1 MLDYGDLSGSHPIAM
16 DFRIL
21 GPLEV
26 LDEGRAVAL
35 GGGKQRSLLALFL
48 VHANETL
55 ATDRLIDELWGARPP
70 ANAAKTVQMQIS
82 RLRKALAA
90 GAGDDLIV
98 TRERGYELRLDP
110 ERLDSHRFER
120 LTVEGT
126 GELAAGRPEP
136 AAEALE
142 RALSLWRDAPLADLS
157 YEAFAQGEIARLE
170 DLRAGALEQ
179 LIEAKLALGRH
190 GEVIPQLEALIA
202 EYPYRERLRA
212 QLMLALYRCERQADA
227 LQAYQDARRQLVEE
241 LGIEP
246 GERLRELERAILA
259 QDKGLV
265 APPAPRAGDDARA
278 APPGPEELPTGVVT
292 FALTDIEGSS
302 GLWEAD
308 PKAMAT
314 ALELHDELIARAAE
328 EHAGRLLKT
337 KGEGDATVTVFRR
350 ASDAVATAVELQ
362 RTLAEAPWPGGL
374 ELRVRIALHTG
385 EAHEREGD
393 YFGPALNRAA
403 RLRALT
409 RGGTTVISQATAEI
423 VHDRLPG
430 EVELVDLGRQQLRGL
445 TRPERVFEVRP
456 EAAPMAAQEMRK
468 TVTVLFSS
476 VGASMP
482 QGRTLDPEP
491 RRRVMSRY
499 FDYVR
504 AVLERH
510 GATVEAYPGDA
521 VMAVF
526 GVPLLH
532 EDDALRAVRAASEIR
547 DALPALGDELEREF
561 GVRPIARVGVSTG
574 EVIAAHPRA
583 NQLFATGEAVNFAK
597 CLEELADAGEI
608 LIDDKTHTLV
618 QGCVRA
624 EPAGEQTLRSGES
637 LAAVRLVEV
646 RPHAPARGSALESPL
661 VDRERQLGALTSSF
675 TAAVSDRACH
685 LVTVLGAAGMGKS
698 RLVHE
703 FIGGLGD
710 EGIVLRG
717 RCLPYGEGITYWPL
731 AEVVSDLTGAGGY
744 GPAEQSLPALV
755 EQLADEPKADL
766 IVAGLAEAL
775 GIGDSKGGTSEKIF
789 WSVRRLFETV
799 ARRRPL
805 VVVFDD
811 LQWAEP
817 TFLDLV
823 EHVADL
829 SRDASIVVLC
839 MARPEMLDSRPGWGG
854 GKLNATSILLEPLS
868 EDETRELIANLL
880 SEATLSS
887 EAAARISEATEGNPL
902 FAEELLAMLIDEGL
916 LRREDGHWT
925 ASDELADLPVPP
937 TIHAL
942 LAARLEA
949 LPDDERALLA
959 HASVEGTVFHR
970 GGLDDLAPETLVPSI
985 ERSLMSLVRRD
996 VIRPDRARLAGDD
1009 AFRFRHM
1016 LIRDAAYRS
1025 LSKEMRAALHERFA
1039 AWAVRATGSRLG
1051 EFEEIVGYHLE
1062 QAYGLLGELG
1072 TLDADAEE
1080 LAVHGAER
1088 LESAGRKA
1096 LARSD
1101 YPGAVSLLERAAAL
1115 LPDDHARRL
1124 RLLPDLAAALIE
1136 AGRLADA
1143 DQVLA
1148 DASREAATA
1157 GDERACAHVLVQQ
1170 QILRLRRGELEGTAE
1185 VAAVVERV
1193 VPVFQRA
1200 YDDAG
1205 LCDAFRLRAW
1215 LHWIE
1220 AEAAPAAEAWEQA
1233 AAHARGAGAE
1243 HVRIEILGWVA
1254 SSLLYGPTPV
1264 PEAIRRC
1271 DAIWS
1276 EVTGNLVALPHVL
1289 QPLAGLHAMEGRFD
1303 RAREL
1308 LATSHAAFEE
1318 LGLTLT
1324 SAAAHTAAGTV
1335 ELLAGDP
1342 VTAERSLRSGYTA
1355 FEETGERTLLSTTVA
1370 LLAQALL
1377 AQGRDQEAERF
1388 AALSEELAAADDLV
1402 TQVLWRGVRARTL
1415 AGRGLIEE
1423 AERLARQAVE
1433 IAGRSDF
1440 VNDRGD
1446 AVFNLAIVQRQAGH
1460 LDEAQSALAEALQ
1473 LYERKGNLVAADRVR
1488 AELAARTRV

>member
-1 MLDYGDLSGSHPIAM
+1 MLDYGGLSGSHPIAM

-35 GGGKQRSLLALFL
+35 GGGKQRALLALFL

-55 ATDRLIDELWGARPP
+55 ATDRLIDELWGERPP

-90 GAGDDLIV
+90 GAGDDPIV
-98 TRERGYELRLDP
+98 TRERGYEFRLDP
-110 ERLDSHRFER
+110 DQLDSHQFER

-126 GELAAGRPEP
+126 GELAAGRLEP

-157 YEAFAQGEIARLE
+157 YEAFVQGEIARLE

-227 LQAYQDARRQLVEE
+227 LQAYHDARRQLVEE

-259 QDKGLV
+259 QDKALV

-278 APPGPEELPTGVVT
+278 APPGPLELPTGVVT
-292 FALTDIEGSS
+292 FALTDIESSS

-308 PKAMAT
+308 PKAMAS

-337 KGEGDATVTVFRR
+337 KGEGDATVTAFRR

-362 RTLAEAPWPGGL
+362 RILAETTWPGGL

-409 RGGTTVISQATAEI
+409 RGGTTVLSQATAEI

-445 TRPERVFEVRP
+445 TRPERVFELRP
-456 EAAPMAAQEMRK
+456 VAAPMEAQEMRK

-482 QGRTLDPEP
+482 QGRTLDPEA

-521 VMAVF
+521 VIAVF

-547 DALPALGDELEREF
+547 DALPALGDGLERAF
-561 GVRPIARVGVSTG
+561 GVRPIVRVGVGTG
-574 EVIAAHPRA
+574 EVIATHPTADRP
-583 NQLFATGEAVNFAK
+583 LATGEAVSFAK
-597 CLEELADAGEI
+597 CLEELAEAGEI
-608 LIDDKTHTLV
+608 LIDDKTHRLV
-618 QGCVRA
+618 GGYVRA

-646 RPHAPARGSALESPL
+646 RPYAPGRASRLESPL
-661 VDRERQLGALTSSF
+661 VDRERQLATLTSSF

-685 LVTVLGAAGMGKS
+685 LVTVLGAAGVGKS
-698 RLVHE
+698 RLVQE
-703 FIGGLGD
+703 FIAGLGD
-710 EGIVLRG
+710 KGSVLRG

-731 AEVVSDLTGAGGY
+731 AEVVSDLTGAGGH
-744 GPAEQSLPALV
+744 GPAGQSVPAIA

-766 IVAGLAEAL
+766 IVAGVAEAL
-775 GIGDSKGGTSEKIF
+775 GIGDPKGGTSDKIF

-811 LQWAEP
+811 LQWAAP

-829 SRDASIVVLC
+829 SRDAPIVVLC
-839 MARPEMLDSRPGWGG
+839 MARPEMLDSRPSWGG

-868 EDETRELIANLL
+868 EDETRELVANLL
-880 SEATLSS
+880 SEATLSP

-916 LRREDGHWT
+916 LRREDGRWT
-925 ASDELADLPVPP
+925 ASDELADMPVPP

-985 ERSLMSLVRRD
+985 ERSLTSLVRRD
-996 VIRPDRARLAGDD
+996 VIRPERARLAGDD

-1039 AWAVRATGSRLG
+1039 AWAVRATGPRLG

-1080 LAVHGAER
+1080 LAVRGAER
-1088 LESAGRKA
+1088 LESAGQRA

-1115 LPDDHARRL
+1115 FPDDYSRRV
-1124 RLLPDLAAALIE
+1124 RLLPDLGAALIE
-1136 AGRLADA
+1136 AGRLTDA
-1143 DQVLA
+1143 HHALA
-1148 DASREAATA
+1148 DASRAAA
-1157 GDERACAHVLVQQ
+1157 AARDECAAARTLVQQ
-1170 QILRLRRGELEGTAE
+1170 EFLRLRGESAGTAE
-1185 VAAVVERV
+1185 GLAVVEQV
-1193 VPVFQRA
+1193 VPIFESA
-1200 YDDAG
+1200 DDEHG
-1205 LCDAFRLRAW
+1205 LCNALRLRAW

-1220 AEAAPAAEAWEQA
+1220 ARADAAAGAWEQA
-1233 AAHARGAGAE
+1233 AMHAHRAGSE
-1243 HVRIEILGWVA
+1243 HERIEILCWVA
-1254 SSLLYGPTPV
+1254 TSLFLGPTPV
-1264 PEAIRRC
+1264 PDGIRRCEAIR
-1271 DAIWS
+1271 S
-1276 EVTGNLVALPHVL
+1276 EASGNLAAVAHVL
-1289 QPLAGLHAMEGRFD
+1289 QSLAGFHAMEGRFE

-1308 LATSHAAFEE
+1308 LATSKAALDE
-1318 LGLTLT
+1318 LGLSLS
-1324 SAAAHTAAGTV
+1324 SAALLGHDTAWV

-1342 VTAERSLRSGYTA
+1342 VAAERTLRTGYATL
-1355 FEETGERTLLSTTVA
+1355 EKMGDRSLLSTTA
-1370 LLAQALL
+1370 AYLAQALL
-1377 AQGRDQEAERF
+1377 AQRREQEAERF
-1388 AALSEELAAADDLV
+1388 AERSDVLAAADDLL
-1402 TQVLWRGVRARTL
+1402 TQIVWRGVRARTL
-1415 AGRGLIEE
+1415 AGRGRLEE
-1423 AERLARQAVE
+1423 AERLAREAV
-1433 IAGRSDF
+1433 
-1440 VNDRGD
+1440 
-1446 AVFNLAIVQRQAGH
+1446 
-1460 LDEAQSALAEALQ
+1460 ALAERTDFINHKGDALVDFAIVLRHGGRLEHARAALADGLS
-1473 LYERKGNLVAADRVR
+1473 LYQQKGNTVAAGKAR
-1488 AELAARTRV
+1488 AELAELAPI

>member
-1 MLDYGDLSGSHPIAM
+1 M

-26 LDEGRAVAL
+26 LDEGRAVTL
-35 GGGKQRSLLALFL
+35 GGSKQRALLALLL

-55 ATDRLIDELWGARPP
+55 TTDRLIDELWGERPP
-70 ANAAKTVQMQIS
+70 ANAAKTVQMQVS

-90 GAGDDLIV
+90 EAAGGLVV
-98 TRERGYELRLDP
+98 TREHGYELRLDP
-110 ERLDSHRFER
+110 EQLDSHRFER
-120 LTVEGT
+120 LSAEGT
-126 GELAAGRPEP
+126 SELAAGRPEP

-142 RALSLWRDAPLADLS
+142 RALSLWRDAPLADLA
-157 YEAFAQGEIARLE
+157 YEPFAQGEIARLE

-179 LIEAKLALGRH
+179 LIEAKLTLGRH
-190 GEVIPQLEALIA
+190 AEVIAQLEALIA

-227 LQAYQDARRQLVEE
+227 LQAYQDARRRLVEE

-259 QDKGLV
+259 QDPTLA
-265 APPAPRAGDDARA
+265 APAAPLGREDGEA
-278 APPGPEELPTGVVT
+278 APPGAAPDELPTGVVT
-292 FALTDIEGSS
+292 FLMTDIEGSS
-302 GLWEAD
+302 GFWEAD
-308 PKAMAT
+308 PEGMAA
-314 ALELHDELIARAAE
+314 ALELHDELIAHTMQA
-328 EHAGRLLKT
+328 HGGRLLKT
-337 KGEGDATVTVFRR
+337 KGEGDSTVTVFRR
-350 ASDAVATAVELQ
+350 ASDAVAGAVELQ
-362 RTLAEAPWPGGL
+362 EVLRDVSWPGEL
-374 ELRVRIALHTG
+374 ELRVRMALHTG

-409 RGGTTVISQATAEI
+409 RGGATVVSQATAEI
-423 VHDRLPG
+423 VHDRLPAG
-430 EVELVDLGRQQLRGL
+430 VALVDLGRHELRGL
-445 TRPERVFEVRP
+445 SRPENVFELRP
-456 EAAPMAAQEMRK
+456 LAAPGAGLEMRK

-476 VGASMP
+476 VGASPP
-482 QGRTLDPEP
+482 QGRTLDPET
-491 RRRVMSRY
+491 RRRVMSHY
-499 FDYVR
+499 FEDVR

-510 GATVEAYPGDA
+510 GGTVETYPGDA

-532 EDDALRAVRAASEIR
+532 EDDALRAVRAASEMR
-547 DALPALGDELEREF
+547 DELPALADELERAF
-561 GVRPIARVGVSTG
+561 GVRPIARVGVGTG
-574 EVIAAHPRA
+574 EVIATHPDA
-583 NQLFATGEAVNFAK
+583 DQPLATGEAVSFATR
-597 CLEELADAGEI
+597 LEELAGAGEI
-608 LIDDKTHTLV
+608 LIDEKTHRLV

-624 EPAGEQTLRSGES
+624 EPAGDQTLRSGES
-637 LAAVRLVEV
+637 LAALRLVEV
-646 RPHAPARGSALESPL
+646 RPHAPGRASPLESPL
-661 VDRERQLGALTSSF
+661 VNRERQLGSLTSSF

-685 LVTVLGAAGMGKS
+685 LVTVLGAAGVGKS

-703 FIGGLGD
+703 FVGGLGD
-710 EGIVLRG
+710 EGSVLRG

-731 AEVVSDLTGAGGY
+731 AEVVSDMTGAGGH
-744 GPAEQSLPALV
+744 GPAEQSVPAIA

-766 IVAGLAEAL
+766 IVAGVAEAL
-775 GIGDSKGGTSEKIF
+775 GISESKGGTSEKIF

-799 ARRRPL
+799 ARRHPL

-817 TFLDLV
+817 TFLDLI

-829 SRDASIVVLC
+829 SRDAPIVLLC
-839 MARPEMLDSRPGWGG
+839 MARPELLDTRPGWGG

-880 SEATLSS
+880 SRATLPHG
-887 EAAARISEATEGNPL
+887 ATGRIAEATEGNPL

-925 ASDELADLPVPP
+925 AGDELADLPVPP

-959 HASVEGTVFHR
+959 HVSVEGTLFHR
-970 GGLDDLAPETLVPSI
+970 EALDELAPASLEGSV
-985 ERSLMSLVRRD
+985 ERSLTSLVRRD
-996 VIRPDRARLAGDD
+996 VIRPERPGLGEDE

-1025 LSKEMRAALHERFA
+1025 LSKEMRAVLHERFA
-1039 AWAVRATGSRLG
+1039 AWLVRTAGPRLG

-1062 QAYGLLGELG
+1062 QAYRLLGELG

-1080 LAVHGAER
+1080 LAVRGAQR

-1101 YPGAVSLLERAAAL
+1101 NPGAVSLLERAAAL
-1115 LPDDHARRL
+1115 LPDDHVRRR
-1124 RLLPDLAAALIE
+1124 RLLPDLGAALIE

-1148 DASREAATA
+1148 EATRAA
-1157 GDERACAHVLVQQ
+1157 AERDERAGAHALVQQ
-1170 QILRLRRGELEGTAE
+1170 HILRLRRGESEAIAE
-1185 VAAVVERV
+1185 VADVVGQT
-1193 VPVFQRA
+1193 VPVFEREE
-1200 YDDAG
+1200 DDAG
-1205 LCDAFRLRAW
+1205 LCEALRLLAW
-1215 LHWIE
+1215 MHWIE
-1220 AEAAPAAEAWEQA
+1220 AQAEAAAVAWEQA
-1233 AAHARGAGAE
+1233 AAHARRAGAE
-1243 HVRIEILGWVA
+1243 HERIEILGWVA

-1264 PEAIRRC
+1264 AEAIRRC
-1271 DAIWS
+1271 DTILS
-1276 EVTGNLVALPHVL
+1276 EVTGNLVAGTHVL
-1289 QPLAGLHAMEGRFD
+1289 HSLAGLHAMEGRFD

-1308 LATSHAAFEE
+1308 LATSHAALEE

-1324 SAAAHTAAGTV
+1324 SAASHTAAGTV
-1335 ELLAGDP
+1335 ELLAGDA
-1342 VTAERSLRSGYTA
+1342 VAAERSLRKGYEA
-1355 FEETGERTLLSTTVA
+1355 LQEMGERVLLCTTAA

-1377 AQGRDQEAERF
+1377 AQGGRDQEAERF
-1388 AALSEELAAADDLV
+1388 AELSEELAVADDLS
-1402 TQVLWRGVRARTL
+1402 TQVLWRSVRARAL
-1415 AGRGLIEE
+1415 IGRGLLEE
-1423 AERLARQAVE
+1423 AKRIARQAVALAE
-1433 IAGRSDF
+1433 RSDF

-1460 LDEAQSALAEALQ
+1460 LDEAQSALTEALQ

-1488 AELAARTRV
+1488 AELAAGTRV